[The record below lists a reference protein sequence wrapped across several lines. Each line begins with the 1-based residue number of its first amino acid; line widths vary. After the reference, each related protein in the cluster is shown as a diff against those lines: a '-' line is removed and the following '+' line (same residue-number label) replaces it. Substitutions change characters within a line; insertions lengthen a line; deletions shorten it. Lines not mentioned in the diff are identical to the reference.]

1 MFYLLNVLRLYSECL
16 LTFATAMN
24 SRYSASNSYDQAHL
38 PKFGQEQL
46 EKLLH
51 SLVDVVCT
59 IDVQGNFRY
68 VSEASLQL
76 WGYTPEEM
84 INTSF
89 LTFLAP
95 EDIEKTIQAADE
107 IKSTYVITNFQNRYI
122 HKDGSIIPVSWS
134 VKWNEKDH
142 LLYCVARDASEKTEA
157 NFRELKKNEKTEAQ
171 LAISEQKFKSLVQN
185 GSDIIVIIDEAGT
198 FKYVSEN
205 VRTILGFE
213 PDMFLNK
220 NAFDYIHA
228 NDKGDVFSELAK
240 VIQNNPDA
248 IGIAHRF
255 LKSDGDWLWLES
267 KGINHLN
274 NSFVNGIVINSR
286 DITDR
291 MRLQKQLED
300 EQLKK
305 QREITAA
312 VIKAQ
317 EEERSQIGLE
327 LHDNVNQILTTV
339 KLYNEM
345 FLSGYREDRELLKKS
360 NYFLQDCIN
369 EIRSISK
376 RLSAPTLG
384 NISLQ
389 DSIKEAVESIN
400 LTNRFKI
407 QYQTYNLENANVNQ
421 DLHLAVYRIVQEA
434 LNNIIKYA
442 DAKEVIIDI
451 KNHNRKLCIS
461 IIDDGKGFDLTK
473 KPKGIGLTNMKT
485 RADNLKGSFKIK
497 TSKGNGCAIDVC
509 FPM

>member
-1 MFYLLNVLRLYSECL
+1 MDSR
-16 LTFATAMN
+16 N
-24 SRYSASNSYDQAHL
+24 SVSNSYDQANL
-38 PKFGQEQL
+38 PKFSQEQL

-51 SLVDVVCT
+51 CIVDVVCT
-59 IDVQGNFRY
+59 IDAQGYFRY
-68 VSEASLQL
+68 MSAASFRL
-76 WGYTPEEM
+76 WGYKPEEM

-89 LTFLAP
+89 LNFIAA
-95 EDIEKTIQAADE
+95 EDIEMTIQAAAE
-107 IKSTYVITNFQNRYI
+107 IKTEHFLSNFQNSYI
-122 HKDGSIIPVSWS
+122 RKDGSIIQIQWS
-134 VKWNEKDH
+134 AKWDEKEN
-142 LLYCVARDASEKTEA
+142 LLYCVAREAFEKTEA
-157 NFRELKKNEKTEAQ
+157 NSRELKKHKKTEAQ

-185 GSDIIVIIDEAGT
+185 GSDIIVIIDETGV

-213 PDMFLNK
+213 PDFFLHK

-228 NDKGDVFSELAK
+228 DDQAGVFSELAK

-255 LKSDGDWLWLES
+255 LKSDGDWIWLES

-317 EEERSQIGLE
+317 ETERSQIGLE

-345 FLSGYREDRELLKKS
+345 FLSGYKEDKELLRKS
-360 NYFLQDCIN
+360 NSFLQDCIN

-384 NISLQ
+384 NITLQ

-407 QYQTYNLENANVNQ
+407 QYLTHNLEDANINQ

-442 DAKEVIIDI
+442 DAKQVTIEI
-451 KNHNRKLCIS
+451 KNFNHKLCIS
-461 IIDDGKGFDLTK
+461 IIDDGKGFDLNK

-497 TSKGNGCAIDVC
+497 TARGKGCEIDIC